1 MEELKTMKECLTSQ
15 VQAQMSHLDTVDA
28 HELGEAVDMIK
39 DLAEAIYYCT
49 VTEAMEKSSEDKE
62 KMNTNNNT
70 YYYSTTHY
78 DRPMEYSNGKMYYGE
93 GNSSSSGMGPGNN
106 SGNSSNSSSNG
117 TSYYHEEYWPQEFRD
132 YREGRSPMQRKMYM
146 ESKDL
151 HKGSEI
157 EMKELESYLQD
168 LSADI
173 TEMVR
178 KASPEE
184 KQILQKKISGIAAKI
199 NV

>member
-1 MEELKTMKECLTSQ
+1 MEELKNMKQNLTAI
-15 VQAQMSHLDTVDA
+15 VQNQMANLDCVNTK
-28 HELGEAVDMIK
+28 ELGEAIDMIK

-49 VTEAMEKSSEDKE
+49 ITEAMEKTSENK
-62 KMNTNNNT
+62 NNQNT
-70 YYYSTTHY
+70 YYYSTTNY
-78 DRPMEYSNGKMYYGE
+78 NRPMEYASGKMHYNE
-93 GNSSSSGMGPGNN
+93 GNSSSM
-106 SGNSSNSSSNG
+106 SSNSNGTSSNG

-146 ESKDL
+146 ESKEL
-151 HKGSEI
+151 HKGSEA

-184 KQILQKKISGIAAKI
+184 KTLLQKKIQGIAAKI

>member
-1 MEELKTMKECLTSQ
+1 MMEELKTMKQNLTAL
-15 VQAQMSHLDTVDA
+15 VQGQMGHLDTVDTK
-28 HELGEAVDMIK
+28 ELGEAVDMIK
-39 DLAEAIYYCT
+39 DLSEAIYYCT
-49 VTEAMEKSSEDKE
+49 IVEAMEKSSEDKN
-62 KMNTNNNT
+62 KQNT
-70 YYYSTTHY
+70 YYYSTTNY
-78 DRPMEYSNGKMYYGE
+78 NRPMEYSNGKMYYNE
-93 GNSSSSGMGPGNN
+93 GSSSSSSGMR

-132 YREGRSPMQRKMYM
+132 YREGRSPMQRRMYM
-146 ESKDL
+146 ESKEM

-184 KQILQKKISGIAAKI
+184 KQLL
-199 NV
+199 

>member
-49 VTEAMEKSSEDKE
+49 VTEAMEKSSEDKD
-62 KMNTNNNT
+62 KQNT
-70 YYYSTTHY
+70 YYYSTTNY
-78 DRPMEYSNGKMYYGE
+78 NRPMEYSNGKMYYGE
-93 GNSSSSGMGPGNN
+93 GGSSSSSGMGSGNN
-106 SGNSSNSSSNG
+106 SGSSSNSSSNG

-132 YREGRSPMQRKMYM
+132 YREGRSPMQRRMYM
-146 ESKDL
+146 ESKEM

-184 KQILQKKISGIAAKI
+184 KQILQKKIAGIAAKI

>member
-1 MEELKTMKECLTSQ
+1 
-15 VQAQMSHLDTVDA
+15 MSHLDTVDA

-78 DRPMEYSNGKMYYGE
+78 DRPMEYSNGRMYYNDNGVRST
-93 GNSSSSGMGPGNN
+93 NNTSPSSGNQ
-106 SGNSSNSSSNG
+106 SSNESG

-178 KASPEE
+178 QASPEE
-184 KQILQKKISGIAAKI
+184 KQILQKKIAGIAAKI

>member
-1 MEELKTMKECLTSQ
+1 MEELKSMKQNLTAI
-15 VQAQMSHLDTVDA
+15 VQGQMSHLDTVDTK
-28 HELGEAVDMIK
+28 ELGEAVDMIK

-49 VTEAMEKSSEDKE
+49 ITEAMEKSSEDKD
-62 KMNTNNNT
+62 KQNT
-70 YYYSTTHY
+70 YYYSTTNY
-78 DRPMEYSNGKMYYGE
+78 NRPMEYSNGKMYYSE
-93 GNSSSSGMGPGNN
+93 GSSSSGMGSNN
-106 SGNSSNSSSNG
+106 SRSSSNSNSSSGGNE

-132 YREGRSPMQRKMYM
+132 YREGRSPMQRRMYM
-146 ESKDL
+146 ESKEM

-184 KQILQKKISGIAAKI
+184 KQMLQKKIQGIAAKI